1 MARVASLR
9 GARVYFDANVA
20 IYAIEKIDTL
30 TQAHPALFLEFDSGA
45 VTAVT
50 SELTLHECLVKP
62 FADGN
67 RKLANTYNDFFNPE
81 LGIECAELTRTLL
94 VEAARLRATLKLK
107 TPDSIHVAA
116 ALAMSCT
123 HFLTNDHRL
132 RVLPPLTALAWDDI
146 EA

>member
-1 MARVASLR
+1 M
-9 GARVYFDANVA
+9 
-20 IYAIEKIDTL
+20 
-30 TQAHPALFLEFDSGA
+30 
-45 VTAVT
+45 T

-67 RKLANTYNDFFNPE
+67 RRLAKKYDDFFNPE
-81 LGIECAELTRTLL
+81 LGFECTELTRPLL
-94 VEAARLRATLKLK
+94 IEAARLRATLKLK

-132 RVLPPLTALAWDDI
+132 RVPAPLTALAWDDI